1 MGLGAWAGRR
11 KSGRIGC
18 TGFAGACY
26 SVAGAEV
33 SDFTASAS
41 HTICRGGREL
51 RPYNQKGLM
60 GV

>member
-41 HTICRGGREL
+41 HTICRGGENYGL
-51 RPYNQKGLM
+51 TAQKG
-60 GV
+60 

>member
-18 TGFAGACY
+18 TGFVGVCY

-41 HTICRGGREL
+41 HTICRGGENYGL
-51 RPYNQKGLM
+51 TVKKG
-60 GV
+60 